1 MFWAFYNFSIIL
13 INFFLCYFFE
23 ITQKDCLITTWEMR
37 PEFLELGVFTLVA
50 KKKKKNSSLEFTL
63 DI

>member
-37 PEFLELGVFTLVA
+37 PEFLDLGVFTLVA
-50 KKKKKNSSLEFTL
+50 KKKKILV
-63 DI
+63 